1 LQIFKLLLMELIIEQ
16 VENHVRRLFR
26 DYTQP
31 FLVYHD
37 IGHTI
42 NVAQRSHEIIQNVK
56 ISQHDKLIVIIAAWF
71 HDTGQLFTKA
81 NDHETGS
88 VQLMRRFFNAK
99 NTIGEASMIE
109 IAYCILATKMP
120 VNPKNLK
127 EEILCDADTYH
138 LGTNEFNISD
148 LKVKQETEAR
158 GTGTDNWD
166 KATLGFLLQHK
177 FYTDYCR
184 KLLADG
190 KKENIQML
198 KSRIKAI

>member
-56 ISQHDKLIVIIAAWF
+56 ICQHDKLIVIIAAWF

-88 VQLMRRFFNAK
+88 VQLMRRFFN
-99 NTIGEASMIE
+99 
-109 IAYCILATKMP
+109 
-120 VNPKNLK
+120 V
-127 EEILCDADTYH
+127 
-138 LGTNEFNISD
+138 
-148 LKVKQETEAR
+148 
-158 GTGTDNWD
+158 
-166 KATLGFLLQHK
+166 
-177 FYTDYCR
+177 
-184 KLLADG
+184 LADG
-190 KKENIQML
+190 KKQNLQML
-198 KSRIKAI
+198 KSRIQAI